1 MARSVSQSRR
11 TWPRVAARTGLAIMG
26 GYAFTY
32 AFTAALARLLPV
44 NPVDASTIASLLSFV
59 VFLLFILWAFSTVSV
74 RRVLLGL
81 SMTLPLVAVG
91 FWPQLLEALR

>member
-1 MARSVSQSRR
+1 
-11 TWPRVAARTGLAIMG
+11 MG

-59 VFLLFILWAFSTVSV
+59 VFLLFILWVFAAVSI

-81 SMTLPLVAVG
+81 SMALPLAVIG
-91 FWPQLLEALR
+91 FGPQLLEAWR

>member
-11 TWPRVAARTGLAIMG
+11 TWPRVAARTALAIMG

>member
-81 SMTLPLVAVG
+81 SMTLPLAAVG
-91 FWPQLLEALR
+91 FGPQLLEAWR

>member
-1 MARSVSQSRR
+1 
-11 TWPRVAARTGLAIMG
+11 MG

-81 SMTLPLVAVG
+81 SMTLPLAAVG
-91 FWPQLLEALR
+91 FWPQLLEAWR